1 MDLAVNMPAAAPSTS
16 WTDVAIIG
24 AGAVARAFAH
34 RLVQCGY
41 TVSAVLSRRREPAEA
56 LAQAVEAPVGSSDW
70 GDVPFQ
76 TPLLLVCVPDDAIEP
91 VANRLANLE
100 RPWASITVAHTSGAR
115 TAAALD
121 AVAARGASTLSL
133 HPMQTL
139 TLDSPPSALEGIYV
153 GIEGEDD
160 DAVTQATSFVRDLGA
175 EAITIPAAA
184 KTRYHLAGVF
194 ASNGLVALMGLVN
207 EMLASAGLDPDIGSA
222 LVGPL
227 VQSTWRNIAA
237 TSPEAALT
245 GPVVRGDTGTVVA
258 HLGALATHLPHLLPA
273 YAALSN
279 EMVRLAVRGG
289 RLSPERAEPLL
300 DALSDALHRDDGE
313 SDGESLGL

>member
-1 MDLAVNMPAAAPSTS
+1 MT
-16 WTDVAIIG
+16 VAIIG
-24 AGAVARAFAH
+24 AGAVGHALAQ

-41 TVSAVLSRRREPAEA
+41 TVSAVLSRRRESAEA
-56 LAQAVEAPVGSSDW
+56 LARAVDAPVASSDW
-70 GDVPFQ
+70 CDVPFQ
-76 TPLLLVCVPDDAIEP
+76 TPLLLICVPDDAIEP
-91 VANRLANLE
+91 VAGRLANLA
-100 RPWASITVAHTSGAR
+100 RPWESITVAHTSGAR
-115 TAAALD
+115 TTAALE

-139 TLDSPPSALEGIYV
+139 TLDSPPSALEGIYF
-153 GIEGEDD
+153 GIEGEEDD
-160 DAVTQATSFVRDLGA
+160 VVTQAISFVRDLGA
-175 EAITIPAAA
+175 EATTIPAAA

-207 EMLASAGLDPDIGSA
+207 EMLASADLNPTDGSA

-237 TSPEAALT
+237 TSPADALT
-245 GPVVRGDTGTVVA
+245 GPVVRGDVGTVVA
-258 HLGALATHLPHLLPA
+258 HLEALATHLPHLLPA

-289 RLSPERAEPLL
+289 RLTPEQAEPLL
-300 DALSDALHRDDGE
+300 DALSDALHRDDDGLGE
-313 SDGESLGL
+313 EPPGL